1 MQSSQAME
9 AGFCSM
15 LLLGAVVVHDDPA
28 MLWLEQNW
36 RRLVLIGMLGFI
48 LQLAVMLLNGFP
60 GVRVTI
66 GRLILA
72 FMGAAALSTV
82 SGAMNSAGSGVLAT
96 TLCIVFGGIASW
108 MLVYSIDAGLSE
120 YRESGDMQK
129 AVMAAISGGLARFI
143 APRPIPTHPSGTASR
158 TDVPVLPKPNPPVV
172 ANAPVT
178 VTVEV
183 PTQQPGVPVAGTAK
197 PMIPSDSMGTKEV
210 LLVALPEVSI
220 HLPAV
225 NKEGGNDGSPGSRRG
240 EG

>member
-9 AGFCSM
+9 VSVGA
-15 LLLGAVVVHDDPA
+15 LLLFGAVVVHDDPA
-28 MLWLEQNW
+28 MIWMEQNW
-36 RRLVLIGMLGFI
+36 RRLVGIGMLGFV

-60 GVRVTI
+60 GWRVSI
-66 GRLILA
+66 GRLILS
-72 FMGAAALSTV
+72 FMGAAALSAI
-82 SGAMNSAGSGVLAT
+82 SGAVHTAGNGVVAT
-96 TLCIVFGGIASW
+96 TLCVVFGGIATW

-129 AVMAAISGGLARFI
+129 AVMAAISGGLARLL
-143 APRPIPTHPSGTASR
+143 APRPIPTHPAPSR
-158 TDVPVLPKPNPPVV
+158 TDTPVLPRPTPPVV
-172 ANAPVT
+172 ATTPVT

-183 PTQQPGVPVAGTAK
+183 PTPASVPVAGTAK

-210 LLVALPEVSI
+210 VLVAIQEGTI

-225 NKEGGNDGSPGSRRG
+225 NKEAGTNDRNPASRRG